1 MTSVAKNDWPAR
13 ALLPADD
20 SLTAGR
26 REPALALYDRWGGQ
40 LYWHQVSHVG
50 HLLAGGVQ
58 AASER
63 FLRGVSQQPSR
74 SPE

>member
-26 REPALALYDRWGGQ
+26 REPALALYDRW
-40 LYWHQVSHVG
+40 
-50 HLLAGGVQ
+50 
-58 AASER
+58 AASCTGTR
-63 FLRGVSQQPSR
+63 
-74 SPE
+74 